1 MAGISGRCYKGILQD
16 VYENIFTVQY
26 GRNCCQESC
35 LREETS
41 DCCDPIPGTSSVSEF
56 FEAKSR
62 TTSRLVSSENLE
74 GPSASL
80 IHDHEVTLQE
90 SGSMSTS
97 HGNVMTKFTLTKHQL
112 KFFGH

>member
-26 GRNCCQESC
+26 RRNCCQESC
-35 LREETS
+35 LGKKHQTAVTQS
-41 DCCDPIPGTSSVSEF
+41 QKASSVSEF

-62 TTSRLVSSENLE
+62 TTSGLVSSENLE
-74 GPSASL
+74 EPSASL

-90 SGSMSTS
+90 SGSMSTITWEC
-97 HGNVMTKFTLTKHQL
+97 NE
-112 KFFGH
+112 